1 MADLFDSYS
10 TDFSQLLSSIST
22 HLNKTLPSQSGE
34 ARKSTLRRC
43 EMELEEAEE
52 VLAQMDVE
60 VQGFPQSVKSK
71 YSVQMRGFRS
81 ELDKVSKQLNSQ
93 MAKSSGYDPSN
104 PFVDSSAADLEANNS
119 SQAQRQRLL
128 QGTSTL
134 EDGQRRLEESN
145 RIALETEDLG
155 ADILRDL
162 RGQREQIEHSRD
174 TLRNADN
181 SIDRS
186 SKTLSTMIRR

>member
-81 ELDKVSKQLNSQ
+81 ELDKVSKQLVSRN
-93 MAKSSGYDPSN
+93 
-104 PFVDSSAADLEANNS
+104 
-119 SQAQRQRLL
+119 
-128 QGTSTL
+128 
-134 EDGQRRLEESN
+134 RR
-145 RIALETEDLG
+145 A
-155 ADILRDL
+155 
-162 RGQREQIEHSRD
+162 
-174 TLRNADN
+174 
-181 SIDRS
+181 
-186 SKTLSTMIRR
+186 

>member
-1 MADLFDSYS
+1 MYIHLRLIPLTA
-10 TDFSQLLSSIST
+10 SQ
-22 HLNKTLPSQSGE
+22 N
-34 ARKSTLRRC
+34 A
-43 EMELEEAEE
+43 
-52 VLAQMDVE
+52 
-60 VQGFPQSVKSK
+60 
-71 YSVQMRGFRS
+71 
-81 ELDKVSKQLNSQ
+81 Q

-104 PFVDSSAADLEANNS
+104 PFADSSAADLEANNS

-174 TLRNADN
+174 TV
-181 SIDRS
+181 S
-186 SKTLSTMIRR
+186 SKGRRSRI